1 MVQIDGDLLPGKWPG
16 QVSDRQDSG
25 HLNAAHAFGPEFR
38 PCFDASPFATL
49 LFTPDLVLIDS
60 NAAHVRASGVPSETL
75 RGRAMFDVWPKNP
88 DHTGPD
94 TEDVLRTSVA
104 RVMETKAPDEPPV
117 QRHDLP
123 NGDGA
128 FEARFWRM
136 IHSPV
141 IEDGQVVAI
150 RQDSWDVTD
159 AIMMTERQ
167 QAMQRIAGSIAG
179 IAFWELDVNSDTIVR
194 TPELDAIFG
203 FPPLKLVSG
212 PGGPASPATDLAP
225 FRRSVHPDD
234 ALNFDAAIAEMVAAG
249 PGCVRQIEYRLT
261 RPSGE
266 VRRVAVRGEMNA
278 GPEGQPVIV
287 GTTLDIT
294 DIRANEARLEGLL
307 AEKEM
312 LLGEVNHR
320 VKNSLQLVSSILS
333 LEARQADEGERAR
346 LMSAAARVHAVSA
359 VHAALNHDDDV
370 RTVEFGAH
378 LRQFCRRL
386 ADSLGAEARGIA
398 VLIETE
404 AVTLPAETAVPV
416 SLIVNELVTNAFK
429 YAFDDQAPA
438 GSRVSVSFGRSGGSD
453 DELFLVVSDNGTDPS
468 TREPDPDR
476 SALAAPLSSG
486 LGARLVSTLAS
497 QIGAS
502 VSTERAAGWTTRI
515 VFKS

>member
-1 MVQIDGDLLPGKWPG
+1 MDGDLLPGERPG
-16 QVSDRQDSG
+16 QASDRPSDG
-25 HLNAAHAFGPEFR
+25 HLNAARSGSPEFR
-38 PCFDASPFATL
+38 PYFDASPFATL

-60 NAAHVRASGVPSETL
+60 NAAHVRASGVPSQVL

-88 DHTGPD
+88 NHAGPD
-94 TEDVLRTSVA
+94 TEDVLRTSIA
-104 RVMETKAPDEPPV
+104 RVLETKASDEPPV

-123 NGDGA
+123 SGNGA

-141 IEDGQVVAI
+141 IENGEVVAI

-179 IAFWELDVNSDTIVR
+179 IAFWELDVDADTIVR

-203 FPPLKLVSG
+203 FPRLELVSG
-212 PGGPASPATDLAP
+212 PGGPASPATELDP
-225 FRRSVHPDD
+225 FRRCVHPDD
-234 ALNFDAAIAEMVAAG
+234 APRFDAVIAEMVAAG
-249 PGCVRQIEYRLT
+249 AGSVRQIEYRLI
-261 RPSGE
+261 RPSGD
-266 VRRVAVRGEMNA
+266 VRRVAVRGEMNV
-278 GPEGQPVIV
+278 GLEGQPVIV
-287 GTTLDIT
+287 GTTLDVT
-294 DIRANEARLEGLL
+294 DLHANEARLEGLL
-307 AEKEM
+307 SEKEM

-333 LEARQADEGERAR
+333 LEARQADERERAR

-359 VHAALNHDDDV
+359 VHASLDHNDDV

-378 LRQFCRRL
+378 LRQFCGRL

-404 AVTLPAETAVPV
+404 AVTLQAETAVPL

-429 YAFDDQAPA
+429 YAFADQAPA
-438 GSRVSVSFGRSGGSD
+438 GSRVSVSFSRSSGSD
-453 DELFLVVSDNGTDPS
+453 GELILVVTDNGTEPS
-468 TREPDPDR
+468 AREPDPDR
-476 SALAAPLSSG
+476 SALAVPLSSG

-502 VSTERAAGWTTRI
+502 VSTERAGGWTTRI
-515 VFKS
+515 VFMA